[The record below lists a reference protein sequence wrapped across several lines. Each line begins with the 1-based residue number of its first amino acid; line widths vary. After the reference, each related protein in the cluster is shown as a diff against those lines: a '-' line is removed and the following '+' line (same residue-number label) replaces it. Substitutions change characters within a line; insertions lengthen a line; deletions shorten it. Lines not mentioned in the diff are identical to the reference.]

1 MGHSLMSQRR
11 LLLWLR
17 LLTGA
22 GFMYQGVSHILE
34 MRAQADLFAAYA
46 GWQSWPIVGGMR
58 PLELTLWLAF
68 FEFGLG
74 VFLFGGL
81 LTRILGGFG
90 ALLAAFQILALGLAA
105 GPLNLFLLIGAGLA
119 CLKGGGGG
127 TMDSALGA
135 MQRKSIENQ
144 RIRDAEAARLKAEKA
159 AQEPSPP
166 APLLRTGRGE
176 QAACLPLSHGRDVGA
191 ADVRAAQ
198 RRGSGGEGS

>member
-1 MGHSLMSQRR
+1 MSKRR

-22 GFMYQGVSHILE
+22 GFMYQGASHILE
-34 MRAQADLFAAYA
+34 MRAQADLFAAYT
-46 GWQSWPIVGGMR
+46 GWQSWPFVGGMR

-90 ALLAAFQILALGLAA
+90 AVLAAFQLLVLGLA
-105 GPLNLFLLIGAGLA
+105 GGLLNVFLLLGAAIA
-119 CLKGGGGG
+119 CVYGGGGG

-144 RIRDAEAARLKAEKA
+144 RIRDADAARLKAEKA
-159 AQEPSPP
+159 E
-166 APLLRTGRGE
+166 
-176 QAACLPLSHGRDVGA
+176 AAARA
-191 ADVRAAQ
+191 ADR
-198 RRGSGGEGS
+198 